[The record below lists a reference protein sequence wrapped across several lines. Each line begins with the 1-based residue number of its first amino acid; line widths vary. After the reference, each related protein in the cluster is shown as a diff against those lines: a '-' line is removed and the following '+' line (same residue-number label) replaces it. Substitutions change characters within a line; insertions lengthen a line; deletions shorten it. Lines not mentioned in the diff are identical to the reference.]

1 MQSKYI
7 FALLFL
13 FSFKNNTFS
22 QVKILF
28 DATKA
33 ESAANAD
40 WVLDADIYNVGFG
53 NGFPTTG
60 GTGTEAN
67 PQRFPT
73 PAQSGITTTST
84 EDFWQGGLSAWG
96 VECAKKGYQVETLP
110 IGGKITYNDATNIQD
125 LKNYKIFVVCEPNI
139 LLTIAEKNAIL
150 QYVQNGGNLIMIGNH
165 DGSDRNFDG
174 ADSPVIW
181 NDLMATNPFG
191 MTFDKVK
198 FSETTTNIPAL
209 TNNPVLNGS
218 FGNVTKMQFS
228 AGTTLTL
235 DPSKNPTVKGIV
247 YKTGVSI
254 GNTDVMAAYC
264 TYGTGKV
271 FAIGDSSPSDDGT
284 GDTGDTLYD
293 GWVADAS
300 GNHRKLFMNVTEWM
314 ANSTVA
320 QPLAVSIS
328 NVENVNCFGQ
338 KTGKATASVTGG
350 TPPYTY
356 LWSNAA
362 TTSTISNLAAGV
374 YKVTVSGTAT
384 ASVTITEGKLLTGN
398 LVVLPMDCTI
408 LEGQMTA
415 NITSGTAPYSYKWS
429 NGASVIFIKTT
440 QPGTYSVTVS
450 DAKNC
455 TFTTSAFLAKN
466 IKKPIPSIALQ
477 QTNCTTICATAL
489 VAGTVNGYTFDWGA
503 SGVVGVP
510 NKACFSSS
518 KKAKLTVTDKGNDC
532 VKDTIVD
539 IVAPTLLVLKQD
551 KVVNASNGQKNGSA
565 SILVS
570 GGVAPYKYE
579 WVDGT
584 TAKVVGTT
592 KDLTGVPAGS
602 YYCKVSDA
610 SGFCNELLLFTI
622 TNTVATQD
630 IDNQY
635 SINIFPNPSND
646 VFYIDLKNE
655 QEALLTMYDTN
666 GRIVLEQKITS
677 FLPISVKNLTK
688 GFFILKIKTKE
699 AILFSKLNVE

>member
-1 MQSKYI
+1 MQSKYF
-7 FALLFL
+7 FALLFFIFFQNKIL
-13 FSFKNNTFS
+13 S

-40 WVLDADIYNVGFG
+40 WILDADIYNVGFG

-73 PAQSGITTTST
+73 PAQSGITAMTT

-139 LLTIAEKNAIL
+139 LLTTAEKNAIL
-150 QYVQNGGNLIMIGNH
+150 NYVQNGGNLIMIGNH

-198 FSETTTNIPAL
+198 FSETTTNIPSL
-209 TNNPVLNGS
+209 TNNPLLNGA

-235 DPSKNPTVKGIV
+235 DPTKNPTVKGIA

-254 GNTDVMAAYC
+254 GNIDVMAAYC

-314 ANSTVA
+314 ANSNVP
-320 QPLAVSIS
+320 QPLSVSIT

-338 KTGKATASVTGG
+338 ATGKATANVTGG

-356 LWSNAA
+356 LWSNNA
-362 TTSTISNLAAGV
+362 TTSSISNLAAGV

-384 ASVTITEGKLLTGN
+384 ASVTITSGKLLTGN
-398 LVVLPMDCTI
+398 LVVLPIDCTI
-408 LEGQMTA
+408 LEGQITA
-415 NITSGTAPYSYKWS
+415 NVSGGTAPLSYKWS
-429 NGASVIFIKTT
+429 NGASGIFIKST
-440 QPGTYSVTVS
+440 QSGTYAVTVS

-455 TFTTSAFLAKN
+455 LFTTSAFLAKN
-466 IKKPIPSIALQ
+466 TTKPIPSISLQ
-477 QTNCTTICATAL
+477 QTNCTTTCATAL
-489 VAGTVNGYTFDWGA
+489 VGATANGYTFSWSS

-510 NKACFSSS
+510 NKACFSTS
-518 KKAKLTVTDKGNDC
+518 KKVNLTVTDKGNDC
-532 VKDTIVD
+532 VKDTLID
-539 IVAPTLLVLKQD
+539 IVAPTPLVLKQD
-551 KVVNASNGQKNGSA
+551 KVVNASNGQKNGSM

-570 GGVAPYKYE
+570 GGKLPYKYE
-579 WVDGT
+579 WFDGA
-584 TAKVVGTT
+584 TAKIVGTT
-592 KDLTGVPAGS
+592 KDLTGIAAGS
-602 YYCKVSDA
+602 YYCNVSDA
-610 SGFCNELLLFTI
+610 SGFCKESLLITI
-622 TNTVATQD
+622 QNSVSTQN
-630 IDNQY
+630 IDNQ
-635 SINIFPNPSND
+635 NILNIYPNPTDD

-655 QEALLTMYDTN
+655 QELLVSMYDIN
-666 GRIVLEQKITS
+666 GRMVLEQKTTS
-677 FLPISVKNLTK
+677 LSPISVKNLAK

-699 AILFSKLNVE
+699 AILFSKLKVE